1 MEPGHRQLSLADVKH
16 ACSSCRNLISIEHA
30 ALIEHVASAV
40 LDVFCLVFR
49 FCIELETIVYGSIR
63 INYFIQCILQIC
75 NTKSYSFQNLILGF
89 VKIRKF
95 QPRYSYK
102 IYCKMGDSAAP
113 ISLQLI
119 LVKIQINKMR
129 DNLYRELC
137 F

>member
-1 MEPGHRQLSLADVKH
+1 MEPGHRQLSLADVKE
-16 ACSSCRNLISIEHA
+16 ACSSCRNLISIKHA
-30 ALIEHVASAV
+30 TSAV
-40 LDVFCLVFR
+40 LNVFCLVFR
-49 FCIELETIVYGSIR
+49 FGIELEIIVYGSIR
-63 INYFIQCILQIC
+63 INYFIQCILQIY
-75 NTKSYSFQNLILGF
+75 NTKSYSFQNHILGF
-89 VKIRKF
+89 IVKIRKF

-137 F
+137 I